1 MEMDLARAQRG
12 GESFDIQ
19 PAHHEDASIGHVLDD
34 ADHQP
39 AGVPGDRGRV
49 ETQVDVHGS
58 RSRQPRHAGIQAG
71 TVRTGSPAAAM
82 TVLTS
87 AIE

>member
-1 MEMDLARAQRG
+1 MDIAGAQRG
-12 GESFDIQ
+12 GEGLDIQ
-19 PAHHEDASIGHVLDD
+19 PAHHEDAPVGHVLDD

-39 AGVPGDRGRV
+39 AGIPGDGGRV
-49 ETQVDVHGS
+49 ETQVDIHGP
-58 RSRQPRHAGIQAG
+58 RSRQPRHAGTQAG

-82 TVLTS
+82 TDLTS